1 MTSCSK
7 IDLAPV
13 SLNTFHISGPGDVF
27 SIYVVYLPKL
37 RVQVRRTDKLRRGRD
52 AVFHP
57 IDEYMQYVEE
67 WYQQQQK
74 QGINVTQKRVYLA
87 TDDPMLLAEATKKYV
102 L

>member
-1 MTSCSK
+1 MQQNRPRSSFT
-7 IDLAPV
+7 I
-13 SLNTFHISGPGDVF
+13 NTFQISGSGDVF

-37 RVQVRRTDKLRRGRD
+37 RVQVRRTDKLRID

-74 QGINVTQKRVYLA
+74 QGLNVTQKQVYLA
-87 TDDPMLLAEATKKYV
+87 TDDPTVLEEATKKYV